1 MAELQ
6 SDDYHMDRPL
16 YYACR
21 DAREHFCP
29 KTPAGNGRVYE
40 CLFKNKMDPAM
51 PLQVF
56 KSVLTKIN
64 YQLNN

>member
-21 DAREHFCP
+21 EAREHFCP
-29 KTPAGNGRVYE
+29 KTPAGSGRIYE
-40 CLFKNKMDPAM
+40 CLFKHKFDPDM
-51 PLQVF
+51 PLQV
-56 KSVLTKIN
+56 
-64 YQLNN
+64 Q